1 MFSTSNSSS
10 LATNQY
16 DGHEFIQDNL
26 TSDIEVDGRISQ
38 RINDPPGQK
47 SLYILPGDT
56 EREIYRLTTYIKY
69 PQNAP
74 IDVVLL
80 AKHGFY
86 YTGYKDRV
94 KCFSCG
100 VCIDGW
106 SIGDDPTSERWH
118 FTNCDLVNGKDE
130 RNVPVASLLKGR
142 KPKIEFSKSDNISST
157 DVSDHNSQRSIE
169 HISMESAEQGNDNA
183 AQQVLQSDKSS
194 APTDV
199 TNMTQTLSK
208 IQIQNKKANNVSN
221 ASGNKSPSEV
231 YMTAR
236 YVPPAIP
243 NNPGLNFASIV
254 DPLHKQL
261 LSEMQLCKESER
273 RRSFDS
279 WSTAFSVEYVEA
291 LARSGFFYL
300 GNLDRTQCFSC
311 SGVLRNWRSADNI
324 DSEHI
329 KHFPH
334 CKLMVGTEDRNIS
347 LPVGND
353 ASSSDG
359 MPEPADPDQEEQHQL
374 AKMFPLKNPVNS
386 SMKNMS
392 SRLSTF
398 ERWPRHKT
406 VATPNQIAKSG
417 FFYLGDRDRAKCWYC
432 NGGLQNWALRDEP
445 WTEHAKWYPGC
456 EFVLRSKGIQFVRD
470 IYLKD
475 PNIPRPEI
483 SNGRTEY
490 LDPLVLSPAS
500 ASHVPSAG
508 DVLAHFSPPP
518 PDAVERMP
526 TTGSYDIDAEMGSEI
541 VLAAQTMGFQPIHIR
556 LVVERHFAE
565 HGVGYQTVA
574 SLIDAMLSYD
584 DQAEAEEAEAT
595 PVGLKRNNISIN
607 HQNIKQQKLN
617 EV

>member
-1 MFSTSNSSS
+1 QNVFYTNTMFF
-10 LATNQY
+10 NQ
-16 DGHEFIQDNL
+16 FL
-26 TSDIEVDGRISQ
+26 S
-38 RINDPPGQK
+38 QK

-100 VCIDGW
+100 VNIDGW

-118 FTNCDLVNGKDE
+118 FTNCDLVSGKS
-130 RNVPVASLLKGR
+130 N
-142 KPKIEFSKSDNISST
+142 NISAT
-157 DVSDHNSQRSIE
+157 DVSDQNSQSIE
-169 HISMESAEQGNDNA
+169 HISMESTEQSNDVRIKFYSLFYIEYRTTSIAVRYIVSTNSIFLLYKNIA
-183 AQQVLQSDKSS
+183 CVLY
-194 APTDV
+194 
-199 TNMTQTLSK
+199 
-208 IQIQNKKANNVSN
+208 KK
-221 ASGNKSPSEV
+221 K
-231 YMTAR
+231 
-236 YVPPAIP
+236 
-243 NNPGLNFASIV
+243 
-254 DPLHKQL
+254 
-261 LSEMQLCKESER
+261 SER

-279 WSTAFSVEYVEA
+279 WSTAFSVEYIEA

-311 SGVLRNWRSADNI
+311 TGVLRNWRSNDNI

-334 CKLMVGTEDRNIS
+334 CNYAINM
-347 LPVGND
+347 
-353 ASSSDG
+353 
-359 MPEPADPDQEEQHQL
+359 MWCC
-374 AKMFPLKNPVNS
+374 LKYINPVNS
-386 SMKNMS
+386 SMKNLS

-432 NGGLQNWALRDEP
+432 NGGLQNWGLRDEP

-456 EFVLRSKGIQFVRD
+456 EFVLRSKGIKFVRD

-490 LDPLVLSPAS
+490 LDPLVLSPPS
-500 ASHVPSAG
+500 ASNVPSA
-508 DVLAHFSPPP
+508 
-518 PDAVERMP
+518 
-526 TTGSYDIDAEMGSEI
+526 DAEMGSEI
-541 VLAAQTMGFQPIHIR
+541 VLAAQTMGFQPNHIR
-556 LVVERHFAE
+556 VVVERHFAE

-584 DQAEAEEAEAT
+584 DQADQAEQAEQAEST
-595 PVGLKRNNISIN
+595 SVGLKRNNVILN
-607 HQNIKQQKLN
+607 HQNI
-617 EV
+617 